1 MRCSG
6 GDGGDDDGDDGDD
19 DGDDVQ
25 LDDGDDGVD
34 FPLREGISPADFSLP
49 ESSFLSGVFRPV
61 EAAVTLRDYPLELR
75 FSGRR
80 VSRRKGGERGCGAP
94 SPPGGAAR
102 PWAAPACGLG
112 PPWLLS
118 APPSG
123 FLRHLEK

>member
-6 GDGGDDDGDDGDD
+6 GDGGGDDDDDGDD

-25 LDDGDDGVD
+25 LDDDDDGVD

-49 ESSFLSGVFRPV
+49 ESSFLSGVFRPA

-80 VSRRKGGERGCGAP
+80 STRRRGGQRGLWAP
-94 SPPGGAAR
+94 SPHGGVAR
-102 PWAAPACGLG
+102 AGPAPACEGG
-112 PPWLLS
+112 PWRPSS
-118 APPSG
+118 ATPSG
-123 FLRHLEK
+123 SLRHLEK